1 MYKFIFFVWF
11 KVQYLYDTKIL
22 KSYYIHPTHVIDR
35 NEKFPPAF
43 NL

>member
-11 KVQYLYDTKIL
+11 KVQYLYDTKIFEEL
-22 KSYYIHPTHVIDR
+22 LHPTHVIDR

-43 NL
+43 TL